1 MTTNDAQIT
10 LATRLRP
17 LTHRDSAKPFDFRVS
32 DEESDRDWDAF
43 LQATPHGHFQQSS
56 IWVGVKRHE
65 GWRPLRI
72 VVRQGDLIRGGVQ
85 LLVRSTRFG
94 AMAYVSK
101 GPVVDRDDE
110 GLMNLLIQA
119 TQGLAKLRGIRG
131 IVLQLPDFA
140 GHFDPLLL
148 QQGFALNAVAKL
160 ITATCCIDVGNPGWE
175 ELISRSTRKHIRQA
189 SKRGVVIREGCESEL
204 PLFFELM
211 CATCRRQNTRPAPAT
226 PEALAQLWRPFAE
239 RGLGRLTFA
248 ECEGQVTA
256 GLLSMRF
263 GQRMTQWK
271 KGWNDLH
278 GDKHPNAMLAHEGAV
293 WARSVGATL
302 VDFVGMEPQ
311 IARAVLSQEIQ
322 TEDQLASRY
331 AFILRMGGKPQLLPQ
346 PRVYWVNPLLR
357 LVYGRL
363 APWARRYRKMDA

>member
-1 MTTNDAQIT
+1 MTTTDAQNT

-17 LTHRDSAKPFDFRVS
+17 LTHRGTSEPFDFRVS
-32 DEESDRDWDAF
+32 EEEGDGDWDAF
-43 LQATPHGHFQQSS
+43 LQTTPYGHFQQSS
-56 IWVGVKRHE
+56 IWASVKRHE

-72 VVRQGDLIRGGVQ
+72 VVRQGTRIRGGVQ
-85 LLVRSTRFG
+85 FLVRSTRAG
-94 AMAYVSK
+94 AMAYVNK
-101 GPVVDRDDE
+101 GPVIDQDDE
-110 GLMNLLIQA
+110 PLMNLLIQA
-119 TQGLAKLRGIRG
+119 IQGLLKLRGIRG
-131 IVLQLPDFA
+131 VVLQLPDFA
-140 GHFDPLLL
+140 GHFDPLFL

-160 ITATCCIDVGNPGWE
+160 ITATCCIDVGNPSWE

-189 SKRGVVIREGCESEL
+189 AKRGVVIREGGEADL

-211 CATCRRQNTRPAPAT
+211 ATTCRRQNTLPAPAT
-226 PEALAQLWRPFAE
+226 PEALAQLWHPFAA

-263 GQRMTQWK
+263 GQRVTQWK

-293 WARSVGATL
+293 WAQSIGATC
-302 VDFVGMEPQ
+302 VDFVGMEPR

-346 PRVYWVNPLLR
+346 PRVYWVNPLVRML
-357 LVYGRL
+357 YSRL